1 MTWVAALREHAKI
14 TGKFAVP
21 KKGTPEYDAVKKIQD
36 GMANPTPEVKA
47 VAAVKTKEHKERK
60 AAKAVA
66 AQPSAEEIAAKHAA
80 EKAAAKVEAAKAKA
94 EATALKAAAKAS
106 KLAKEEADAAAAK
119 AAEAARPKPIST
131 RVAPPPTNSAV
142 IMLTPDQKKAAVRKP
157 KIKIA
162 EGSGVSVKADPVV
175 SFN

>member
-14 TGKFAVP
+14 TGKFMVP

-60 AAKAVA
+60 VAAAVA

-94 EATALKAAAKAS
+94 EATAAKAAAKVS

-119 AAEAARPKPIST
+119 AKPKPKPNTKQILVPEGPL
-131 RVAPPPTNSAV
+131 VA
-142 IMLTPDQKKAAVRKP
+142 KAPVRKP